1 MNLTYAQSN
10 LLELGTD
17 FFNHI
22 AISASV
28 NMPGAPI
35 WQINRRLYTNRCL
48 DIFRTM
54 YEIGQDTKGVFYR
67 GVKIIS
73 QVQQNLATKYFELE
87 IRGGVKKARCEDRKY
102 ATRLETRRKIR
113 VISYIT
119 CVITPTFKPFSLP
132 AFGNTGLSIVV

>member
-1 MNLTYAQSN
+1 
-10 LLELGTD
+10 
-17 FFNHI
+17 
-22 AISASV
+22 
-28 NMPGAPI
+28 
-35 WQINRRLYTNRCL
+35 
-48 DIFRTM
+48 M

-87 IRGGVKKARCEDRKY
+87 IRGGVKKARCEDSKY
-102 ATRLETRRKIR
+102 ATWLETRRKIR